1 MSEVLNDL
9 GTDAY
14 FEGRWEEALELYRR
28 STEARRKTG
37 DEANAAHGTN
47 NRAEILSDQGHLE
60 EADAL
65 FREVWRIWKAAGYLL
80 PLAYAISNRG
90 RVAAR
95 AGRHEEADRSYRE
108 ALEIFRSK
116 QAEWEILETE
126 TRMAE
131 NALLAGRPQEALARV
146 APALQRVESL
156 GGLPVLRA
164 MLHRIRGYA
173 LTASDAAAA
182 AAELKES
189 LACARSADARYE
201 VALTLMAQAHLAA
214 ARGLDGSIPQEEAR
228 RILGSL
234 GVVSLPEPPVLVAAQ
249 A

>member
-95 AGRHEEADRSYRE
+95 AGRHEEADEQPYTVG
-108 ALEIFRSK
+108 AGVVA
-116 QAEWEILETE
+116 AE
-126 TRMAE
+126 RRA
-131 NALLAGRPQEALARV
+131 ARV
-146 APALQRVESL
+146 P
-156 GGLPVLRA
+156 G
-164 MLHRIRGYA
+164 
-173 LTASDAAAA
+173 
-182 AAELKES
+182 
-189 LACARSADARYE
+189 
-201 VALTLMAQAHLAA
+201 
-214 ARGLDGSIPQEEAR
+214 EA
-228 RILGSL
+228 GD
-234 GVVSLPEPPVLVAAQ
+234 V
-249 A
+249 